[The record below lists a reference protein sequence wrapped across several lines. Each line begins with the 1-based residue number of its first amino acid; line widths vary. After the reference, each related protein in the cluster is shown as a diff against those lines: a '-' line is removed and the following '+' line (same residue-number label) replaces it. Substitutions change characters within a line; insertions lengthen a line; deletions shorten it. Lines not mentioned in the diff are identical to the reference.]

1 MCSCYS
7 DQLCSRSSI
16 LCSVARGRA
25 TVPSGEARPNP
36 SLLLRMQSPS
46 PAGLAARR
54 RPRRRTQ
61 RPPSPSPQRPSQ
73 PERWTLHRPRPSNSA
88 ESLPLVPT
96 AALASVSGASRD
108 GNQPRPLG
116 IGIRWSARHTGGR
129 RAQTRC
135 SLFRQIRRLAQTFG
149 GWEIAMPFTLVRPSA
164 KENAR

>member
-1 MCSCYS
+1 
-7 DQLCSRSSI
+7 
-16 LCSVARGRA
+16 
-25 TVPSGEARPNP
+25 
-36 SLLLRMQSPS
+36 MQSPS

-73 PERWTLHRPRPSNSA
+73 PERWTLHRPRPRPSNSA
-88 ESLPLVPT
+88 ASLPLVPT